1 MSLFRKSF
9 VSMHPEIS
17 TTPTLNL
24 DFSPFPVLKTERLV
38 LRRMTMEDAADMTE
52 LHSSPGARRYSRRA
66 PRTEAEIKAVL
77 EKIQGNIDTNTAIS
91 WAMTLH
97 GSDKM
102 IGDISFW
109 RMMPEHF
116 RAETGYLLG
125 AEHCGKGLA
134 TEALRA
140 VLGYGF
146 EVMRL
151 HSVEARVN
159 PENMPSVRLLERCGF
174 AREAYFREN
183 EFFNGKFVDSAV
195 YSLLN
200 PKR

>member
-1 MSLFRKSF
+1 MLHPNFSSF
-9 VSMHPEIS
+9 PE
-17 TTPTLNL
+17 L
-24 DFSPFPVLKTERLV
+24 VTERLV
-38 LRRMTMEDAADMTE
+38 LRRMRMTDLADMTA
-52 LHSSPGARRYSRRA
+52 LHSSPGSRRYSRRA

-77 EKIQGNIDTNTAIS
+77 EKIQENIDTNTAIS
-91 WAMTLH
+91 WAIALH

-109 RMMPEHF
+109 RMMPEHY
-116 RAETGYLLG
+116 RAETGYLL
-125 AEHCGKGLA
+125 AEEHWGKGLA

-140 VLGYGF
+140 VLQYGF
-146 EVMRL
+146 GVMGL

-159 PENMPSVRLLERCGF
+159 PENMPTIRLLERCGF
-174 AREAYFREN
+174 TREAYFREN

-200 PKR
+200 PAAPRGILFDGIAV